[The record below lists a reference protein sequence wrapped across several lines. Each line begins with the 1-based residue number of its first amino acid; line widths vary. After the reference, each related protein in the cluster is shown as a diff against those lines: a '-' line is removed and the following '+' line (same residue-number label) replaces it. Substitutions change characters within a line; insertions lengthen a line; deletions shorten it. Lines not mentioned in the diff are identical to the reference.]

1 MPVARKVW
9 QQIRSGSPAATA
21 RRFTMAQG
29 VVPAE
34 GPVVSVPDFAGDGA
48 EERPL
53 PVAGDARGL
62 DVGVE
67 VRLGVVVGGHLVEL
81 AALLVEAEPPPLAV
95 GVVVLDLHAE
105 DGGDAGEA
113 EDHDADEGPV
123 PQAERGSVPSS
134 AAFDAMLSRSVR
146 ASSAERTGVL
156 PFLTTCLGALT
167 EAAGLTGRTW
177 PVTSQSKSI
186 RMAARCCLTEGAA
199 SRALSSSM

>member
-1 MPVARKVW
+1 M
-9 QQIRSGSPAATA
+9 SL
-21 RRFTMAQG
+21 
-29 VVPAE
+29 
-34 GPVVSVPDFAGDGA
+34 PDFPSDGA

-67 VRLGVVVGGHLVEL
+67 VRLGVVVGGQLVEL
-81 AALLVEAEPPPLAV
+81 AALLVEPEPPPLAV

-105 DGGDAGEA
+105 HGRDAGEA

-123 PQAERGSVPSS
+123 AEPDRRRVRSPSS
-134 AAFDAMLSRSVR
+134 GRVDRMLSRSVR

-167 EAAGLTGRTW
+167 EAAGFDRHDLAGDQPVEEHPDGGQVLLDRRGGEPGLELLDVGGDGDGLDGR
-177 PVTSQSKSI
+177 
-186 RMAARCCLTEGAA
+186 GA
-199 SRALSSSM
+199 